1 MQGLILNGTKNVFEV
16 ECDDGIT
23 RTCAIKGK
31 VLKSSENYYNPLAP
45 GDQVVLDSDSI
56 EEDKALICDLVPRKN
71 EFVRWNVKKRQ
82 PQILATNLD
91 YLLIVT
97 TPDEPPFRPR
107 FVDRAL
113 AQAEYE
119 NLVPI
124 IVCNKYDLVS
134 GQGKG
139 GTSDGEDLSLRAETL
154 ADVGDFG
161 DATDGFSDSSGT
173 SAGATDGSSDS
184 SDASAGAS
192 GAFSSAS
199 DGSLA
204 QVALPERKR
213 RFDSASGAYDGT
225 TGTSSGATGSPLA
238 QVALQ
243 AKNQRKSLTLAEQ
256 FENQLQIWENI
267 GYRVIRSS
275 ARTGEGIE
283 ELAHLIENKLSAF
296 VGQSGVGKSSI
307 INVLDNNVVLKTGS
321 LSQKYGKG
329 CHTTTKGSLIHL
341 NLDEALVGGRK
352 GATANII
359 DTPGVRRFLLH
370 DISPENLAFYF
381 RDFKPFLGKCNFGMS
396 CSHIHE
402 SGCAIKAALQSG
414 KIAPERYESW
424 LRIVEEM
431 KSGNYE

>member
-139 GTSDGEDLSLRAETL
+139 GSSDVEDLSLRAGTL

-161 DATDGFSDSSGT
+161 DATDGFGEET
-173 SAGATDGSSDS
+173 GGSSDS
-184 SDASAGAS
+184 SDASSGAT

-199 DGSLA
+199 GS
-204 QVALPERKR
+204 
-213 RFDSASGAYDGT
+213 S
-225 TGTSSGATGSPLA
+225 LA

>member
-23 RTCAIKGK
+23 RNCAIKGK
-31 VLKSSENYYNPLAP
+31 VLKASENYYNPLAP

-56 EEDKALICDLVPRKN
+56 EEDKALICDLIPRKN
-71 EFVRWNVKKRQ
+71 EFVRWNVKKHQ

-119 NLVPI
+119 NLEPI

-134 GQGKG
+134 GQGKDSR
-139 GTSDGEDLSLRAETL
+139 TNL
-154 ADVGDFG
+154 ADFD
-161 DATDGFSDSSGT
+161 DTSNAFSGE
-173 SAGATDGSSDS
+173 
-184 SDASAGAS
+184 S
-192 GAFSSAS
+192 GAFMP
-199 DGSLA
+199 
-204 QVALPERKR
+204 QVAQESLSEGERQ
-213 RFDSASGAYDGT
+213 FL
-225 TGTSSGATGSPLA
+225 GTSENP
-238 QVALQ
+238 QNLQ
-243 AKNQRKSLTLAEQ
+243 NPQNKRKFFSIAEQ
-256 FENQLQIWENI
+256 FEKQLQIWESV

-321 LSQKYGKG
+321 LSQKYGRG

-402 SGCAIKAALQSG
+402 SGCAIKEAVQSG

-431 KSGNYE
+431 KSGDFE

>member
-113 AQAEYE
+113 VQAEYE

-139 GTSDGEDLSLRAETL
+139 GTSDVEDLSLRAGTL
-154 ADVGDFG
+154 ADVGDF
-161 DATDGFSDSSGT
+161 
-173 SAGATDGSSDS
+173 AGATDGFGEET
-184 SDASAGAS
+184 DA
-192 GAFSSAS
+192 
-199 DGSLA
+199 SLA
-204 QVALPERKR
+204 QATLSERKR
-213 RFDSASGAYDGT
+213 RFDSASGAF
-225 TGTSSGATGSPLA
+225 SGATGSSLA
-238 QVALQ
+238 QATLQ
-243 AKNQRKSLTLAEQ
+243 SKNQRKSLTLAEQ